1 MNKVL
6 EVREFD
12 IITCNPDYKEQ
23 YHYLE
28 KPLFDSLVAFI
39 HEFTGSEENADAID
53 FLKCF
58 TKKNVGDVVSIR
70 NFVGLI
76 EMKNGFQIQVLPKID
91 FADGEDVDNQ
101 TTKRIFLKM
110 LRSMK
115 DFPCKVFN
123 DANLKADRMNLY
135 ELFIN
140 MYLQEVRQIL
150 KQGLK
155 SGYTE
160 KEDNLRFYKGKLI
173 VNEHIGQNL
182 SHRER
187 FYLRY
192 DEFNP
197 NRPENKLIKSTLLK
211 LSKLTSSAENSR
223 EIRQIL
229 TGFELVEHSKN
240 IEKDFASVKI
250 DRTTKSYETVMAWSR
265 VFLFNKSF
273 TTFSGNTQSRALLFP
288 MEQVFESYVAQ
299 QLKKVFAPDG
309 WDVSAQDKGY
319 YLFEE
324 PRRQFSLRPD
334 IVIRKNDRI
343 IILDTK
349 WKSLFDNEAKN
360 YGISQVDMYQMYAY
374 SKKYQTSEVWL
385 IYPVNQEMR
394 NHRPIQFD
402 SGDGTLVHV
411 HFLDIAEI
419 ETDLNV
425 LKNTITTR
433 LH

>member
-1 MNKVL
+1 MNKAL

-12 IITCNPDYKEQ
+12 IITCNPDYREQ

-28 KPLFDSLVAFI
+28 KPVFNSLVAFI
-39 HEFTGSEENADAID
+39 HEFTGSEENSDAID

-58 TKKNVGDVVSIR
+58 TKKNVGDIISIR
-70 NFVGLI
+70 NYVGLI
-76 EMKNGFQIQVLPKID
+76 EMKNGFQVQVLPKID
-91 FADGEDVDNQ
+91 FSSGEDVGNQ

-110 LRSMK
+110 LRSMR

-155 SGYTE
+155 SGYIE
-160 KEDNLRFYKGKLI
+160 KEDNLHFYKGKLM
-173 VNEHIGQNL
+173 VNEHIRQNF
-182 SHRER
+182 SHKER

-197 NRPENKLIKSTLLK
+197 NRPENKLIKSTLIK
-211 LSKLTSSAENSR
+211 LSKLTSSAENSK

-229 TGFELVEHSKN
+229 TGFELVEPSRN
-240 IEKDFASVKI
+240 IEKDFASIKI
-250 DRTTKSYETVMAWSR
+250 DRTTKGYEEVMAWSR

-273 TTFSGNTQSRALLFP
+273 TTFTGSTQSRSLLFP

-299 QLKKVFAPDG
+299 QLKKVFVPDG
-309 WDVSAQDKGY
+309 WEVSVQDKGY

-334 IVIRKNDRI
+334 IVIRKNDRVVV
-343 IILDTK
+343 LDTK
-349 WKSLFDNEAKN
+349 WKLLCDNEAKN
-360 YGISQVDMYQMYAY
+360 YGISQSDMYQMYAY
-374 SKKYQTSEVWL
+374 SKKYQTSEIWL
-385 IYPVNQEMR
+385 IYPVNQDMR
-394 NHRPIQFD
+394 NHRPIRFD
-402 SGDGTLVHV
+402 SGDGTIVNVLLVDV
-411 HFLDIAEI
+411 SEI
-419 ETDLNV
+419 ETDLV
-425 LKNTITTR
+425 KLKEE
-433 LH
+433 LSE

>member
-1 MNKVL
+1 MNKAL

-12 IITCNPDYKEQ
+12 IITCNPDYREQ

-28 KPLFDSLVAFI
+28 KPVFNSLVAFI
-39 HEFTGSEENADAID
+39 HEFTGSEENSDAID

-58 TKKNVGDVVSIR
+58 TKKNVGDVISIR
-70 NFVGLI
+70 NYVGLI

-91 FADGEDVDNQ
+91 FSSGEDVGNQ

-155 SGYTE
+155 SGYIE
-160 KEDNLRFYKGKLI
+160 KEDNLHFYKGKLM
-173 VNEHIGQNL
+173 VNEHIRQNL
-182 SHRER
+182 SHKER

-197 NRPENKLIKSTLLK
+197 NRPENKLIKSTLIK
-211 LSKLTSSAENSR
+211 LSKMTSSAENSK

-229 TGFELVEHSKN
+229 TGFELVEPSRN
-240 IEKDFASVKI
+240 IEKDFASIKI
-250 DRTTKSYETVMAWSR
+250 DRTTKGYEAVMAWSR

-273 TTFSGNTQSRALLFP
+273 TTFTGSTQSRSLLFP

-299 QLKKVFAPDG
+299 QLKKVFVPDG
-309 WDVSAQDKGY
+309 WEVSVQDKGY

-334 IVIRKNDRI
+334 IVIRKNDRVVV
-343 IILDTK
+343 LDTK
-349 WKSLFDNEAKN
+349 WKSLCDNEAKN
-360 YGISQVDMYQMYAY
+360 YGISQSDMYQMYAY
-374 SKKYQTSEVWL
+374 SKKYQTSEIWL
-385 IYPVNQEMR
+385 MYPVNQEMR

-402 SGDGTLVHV
+402 SGDGTIVNVLLVDV
-411 HFLDIAEI
+411 AEI
-419 ETDLNV
+419 ETDLV
-425 LKNTITTR
+425 KLKEE
-433 LH
+433 LSGG

>member
-1 MNKVL
+1 MNKAL

-12 IITCNPDYKEQ
+12 IITCNPDYREQ

-28 KPLFDSLVAFI
+28 KPVFNSLVAFI
-39 HEFTGSEENADAID
+39 HEFTGSEENSDAID

-70 NFVGLI
+70 NYVGLI

-91 FADGEDVDNQ
+91 FSSSEDIGNQ

-115 DFPCKVFN
+115 DFPCKIFN

-155 SGYTE
+155 SGYIE
-160 KEDNLRFYKGKLI
+160 KEDNLHFYKGKLM
-173 VNEHIGQNL
+173 VNEHIRQNL
-182 SHRER
+182 SHKER

-197 NRPENKLIKSTLLK
+197 NRPENKLIKSTLIK
-211 LSKLTSSAENSR
+211 LSKMTSSAENSK

-229 TGFELVEHSKN
+229 TGFELVEPSRN
-240 IEKDFASVKI
+240 IEKDFASIKI
-250 DRTTKSYETVMAWSR
+250 DRTTKGYEAVMAWSR
-265 VFLFNKSF
+265 FFLFNKSF
-273 TTFSGNTQSRALLFP
+273 TTFTGSTQSRSLLFP

-299 QLKKVFAPDG
+299 QLKKVFVPDG
-309 WDVSAQDKGY
+309 WEVSVQDKGY

-334 IVIRKNDRI
+334 IVIKKNNRVVV
-343 IILDTK
+343 LDTK

-360 YGISQVDMYQMYAY
+360 YGISQADMYQMYAY
-374 SKKYQTSEVWL
+374 SKKYQTSEIYL

-394 NHRPIQFD
+394 NHRPIKFD
-402 SGDGTLVHV
+402 SGDGTKVNV
-411 HFLDIAEI
+411 FLIDVTEI
-419 ETDLNV
+419 EADLIELRNGMV
-425 LKNTITTR
+425 PQ
-433 LH
+433 

>member
-12 IITCNPDYKEQ
+12 IITCNPDYREQ

-28 KPLFDSLVAFI
+28 KPVFNSLVAFI

-70 NFVGLI
+70 NYVGLI

-91 FADGEDVDNQ
+91 FSSSEDIGNQ

-115 DFPCKVFN
+115 DFPCKIFN

-155 SGYTE
+155 SGYIE
-160 KEDNLRFYKGKLI
+160 KEDNLHFYKGKLM
-173 VNEHIGQNL
+173 VNEHIRQNL
-182 SHRER
+182 SHKER

-197 NRPENKLIKSTLLK
+197 NRPENKLIKSTLIK
-211 LSKLTSSAENSR
+211 LSKMTSSAENSK

-229 TGFELVEHSKN
+229 TGFELVEPSRN
-240 IEKDFASVKI
+240 IEKDFASIKI
-250 DRTTKSYETVMAWSR
+250 DRTTKGYEAVMAWSR

-273 TTFSGNTQSRALLFP
+273 TTFTGSTQSRSLLFP

-299 QLKKVFAPDG
+299 QLKKVFVPDG
-309 WDVSAQDKGY
+309 WEVSVQDKGY

-334 IVIRKNDRI
+334 IVIRKNDRVVV
-343 IILDTK
+343 LDTK
-349 WKSLFDNEAKN
+349 WKSLCDNEAKN
-360 YGISQVDMYQMYAY
+360 YGISQSDMYQMYAY
-374 SKKYQTSEVWL
+374 SKKYQTSEIWL
-385 IYPVNQEMR
+385 IYPVNQDMR

-402 SGDGTLVHV
+402 SGDGTIVNVLLVDV
-411 HFLDIAEI
+411 SEI
-419 ETDLNV
+419 ETDLV
-425 LKNTITTR
+425 KLKEE
-433 LH
+433 LSE

>member
-12 IITCNPDYKEQ
+12 IITCNPDYREQ

-28 KPLFDSLVAFI
+28 KPVFNSLVAFI

-70 NFVGLI
+70 NYVGLI

-91 FADGEDVDNQ
+91 FSSSEDIGNQ

-155 SGYTE
+155 SGYIE
-160 KEDNLRFYKGKLI
+160 KEDNLHFYKGKLI
-173 VNEHIGQNL
+173 ANEHIRQNL
-182 SHRER
+182 SHKER

-197 NRPENKLIKSTLLK
+197 NRPENKLIKSTLIK
-211 LSKLTSSAENSR
+211 LSKMTSSAENSK

-229 TGFELVEHSKN
+229 TGFELVEPSRN
-240 IEKDFASVKI
+240 IEKDFASIKI
-250 DRTTKSYETVMAWSR
+250 DRTTKGYEAVMAWSR

-273 TTFSGNTQSRALLFP
+273 TTFTGSTQSRSLLFP

-299 QLKKVFAPDG
+299 QLKKVFVPDG
-309 WDVSAQDKGY
+309 WEVSVQDKGY

-334 IVIRKNDRI
+334 IVIRKNDRVVV
-343 IILDTK
+343 LDTK
-349 WKSLFDNEAKN
+349 WKSLCDNEAKN
-360 YGISQVDMYQMYAY
+360 YGISQADMYQMYAY
-374 SKKYQTSEVWL
+374 SKKYQTSEIYL
-385 IYPVNQEMR
+385 IYPMNQEMR

-402 SGDGTLVHV
+402 SGDGTIVNVLLVDV
-411 HFLDIAEI
+411 SEI
-419 ETDLNV
+419 ETDLV
-425 LKNTITTR
+425 KLKEE
-433 LH
+433 LSE

>member
-12 IITCNPDYKEQ
+12 IITCNPDYREQ

-28 KPLFDSLVAFI
+28 KPVFNSLVAFI

-70 NFVGLI
+70 NYVGLI

-91 FADGEDVDNQ
+91 FSSSEDIGNQ

-115 DFPCKVFN
+115 DFPCKIFN

-155 SGYTE
+155 SGYIE
-160 KEDNLRFYKGKLI
+160 KEDNLHFYKGKLM
-173 VNEHIGQNL
+173 VNEHIRQNL
-182 SHRER
+182 SHKER

-197 NRPENKLIKSTLLK
+197 NRPENKLIKSTLIK
-211 LSKLTSSAENSR
+211 LSKMTSSAENSK

-229 TGFELVEHSKN
+229 TGFELVEPSRN
-240 IEKDFASVKI
+240 IEKDFASIKI
-250 DRTTKSYETVMAWSR
+250 DRTTKGYEAVMAWSR

-273 TTFSGNTQSRALLFP
+273 TTFTGSTQSRSLLFP

-299 QLKKVFAPDG
+299 QLKKVFVPDG
-309 WDVSAQDKGY
+309 WEVSVQDKGY

-334 IVIRKNDRI
+334 IVIRKNDRVVV
-343 IILDTK
+343 LDTK
-349 WKSLFDNEAKN
+349 WKSLCDNEAKN
-360 YGISQVDMYQMYAY
+360 YGISQSDMYQMYAY
-374 SKKYQTSEVWL
+374 SKKYQTSEIYL

-394 NHRPIQFD
+394 NHRPVQFD
-402 SGDGTLVHV
+402 SGDGTIVNVLLVDV
-411 HFLDIAEI
+411 AEI
-419 ETDLNV
+419 ETDLV
-425 LKNTITTR
+425 KLKEE
-433 LH
+433 LSGE

>member
-12 IITCNPDYKEQ
+12 IITCNPDYREQ

-28 KPLFDSLVAFI
+28 KPVFNSLVAFI

-70 NFVGLI
+70 NYVGLI

-91 FADGEDVDNQ
+91 FSSSEDIGNQ
-101 TTKRIFLKM
+101 TTKRIILKM

-115 DFPCKVFN
+115 DFPCKIFN

-155 SGYTE
+155 SGYIE
-160 KEDNLRFYKGKLI
+160 KEDNLHFYKGKLM
-173 VNEHIGQNL
+173 VNEHIRQNL
-182 SHRER
+182 SHKER

-197 NRPENKLIKSTLLK
+197 NRPENKLIKSTLIK
-211 LSKLTSSAENSR
+211 LSKMTSSAENSK

-229 TGFELVEHSKN
+229 TGFELVEPSRN
-240 IEKDFASVKI
+240 IEKDFASIKI
-250 DRTTKSYETVMAWSR
+250 DRTTKGYEAVMAWSR

-273 TTFSGNTQSRALLFP
+273 TTFTGSTQSRSLLFP

-299 QLKKVFAPDG
+299 QLKKVFVPDG
-309 WDVSAQDKGY
+309 WEVSVQDKGY

-334 IVIRKNDRI
+334 IVIRKNDRVVV
-343 IILDTK
+343 LDTK
-349 WKSLFDNEAKN
+349 WKSLCDNEAKN
-360 YGISQVDMYQMYAY
+360 YGISQSDMYQMYAY
-374 SKKYQTSEVWL
+374 SKKYQTSEIYL

-394 NHRPIQFD
+394 NHRPVQFD
-402 SGDGTLVHV
+402 SGDGTIVNVLLVDV
-411 HFLDIAEI
+411 AEI
-419 ETDLNV
+419 ETDLV
-425 LKNTITTR
+425 KLKEE
-433 LH
+433 LSGE

>member
-6 EVREFD
+6 EVREYD
-12 IITCNPDYKEQ
+12 IITCNPDYSDI

-39 HEFTGSEENADAID
+39 HEFTGDEENADAID

-58 TKKNVGDVVSIR
+58 TKKNVGDVVSIL
-70 NFVGLI
+70 NYVGLI

-91 FADGEDVDNQ
+91 FSTGEDEGNQ
-101 TTKRIFLKM
+101 TTKRVFLRM

-115 DFPCKVFN
+115 DFPAKVFN
-123 DANLKADRMNLY
+123 EASLKADRMNLY

-140 MYLQEVRQIL
+140 MYLQEVRQLL

-155 SGYTE
+155 SGYIAQE
-160 KEDNLRFYKGKLI
+160 KNLRFYKGKLL
-173 VNEHIGQNL
+173 VNEHIRQNH
-182 SHRER
+182 SHKER

-211 LSKLTSSAENSR
+211 LSKLTSSAENSK

-229 TGFELVEHSKN
+229 TGFEMVEPSKN
-240 IEKDFASVKI
+240 IEKDFASVSI
-250 DRTTKSYETVMAWSR
+250 DRTTKSYETVIAWSE

-273 TTFSGNTQSRALLFP
+273 TTFSGKTQSRALLFP

-299 QLKKVFAPDG
+299 QLKKVFVPDG
-309 WDVSAQDKGY
+309 WEVSVQDKGY

-334 IVIRKNDRI
+334 IVIKKNNRI
-343 IILDTK
+343 VVLDTK

-360 YGISQVDMYQMYAY
+360 YGISQADMYQMYAY
-374 SKKYQTSEVWL
+374 SKKYQTSEIYL

-394 NHRPIQFD
+394 NHRPIKFD
-402 SGDGTLVHV
+402 SGDGTKVNV
-411 HFLDIAEI
+411 FFVDVTEI
-419 ETDLNV
+419 EADLIELRNGMV
-425 LKNTITTR
+425 PQ
-433 LH
+433 

>member
-1 MNKVL
+1 MNKAL

-12 IITCNPDYKEQ
+12 IITCNPDYREQ

-28 KPLFDSLVAFI
+28 KPVFNSLVAFI
-39 HEFTGSEENADAID
+39 HEFTGSEENSDAID

-58 TKKNVGDVVSIR
+58 TKKNVGDVISIR
-70 NFVGLI
+70 NYVGLI

-91 FADGEDVDNQ
+91 FSSGEDIGNQ

-140 MYLQEVRQIL
+140 MYLQEVRRIL

-155 SGYTE
+155 SGYIE
-160 KEDNLRFYKGKLI
+160 KEDNLHFYKGKLM
-173 VNEHIGQNL
+173 VNEHIRQNL
-182 SHRER
+182 SHKER

-197 NRPENKLIKSTLLK
+197 NRPENKLIKSTLIK
-211 LSKLTSSAENSR
+211 LSKMTSSAENSK

-229 TGFELVEHSKN
+229 TGFELVEPSRN
-240 IEKDFASVKI
+240 IEKDFASIKI
-250 DRTTKSYETVMAWSR
+250 DRTTKGYKAVMAWSR

-273 TTFSGNTQSRALLFP
+273 TTFTGSTQSRSLLFP

-299 QLKKVFAPDG
+299 QLKKVFVPDG
-309 WDVSAQDKGY
+309 WEVSVQDKGY

-334 IVIRKNDRI
+334 IVIRKNDRVVV
-343 IILDTK
+343 LDAK
-349 WKSLFDNEAKN
+349 WKSLCDNEAKN
-360 YGISQVDMYQMYAY
+360 YGISQSDMYQMYVY
-374 SKKYQTSEVWL
+374 SKKYQTSEIWL

-402 SGDGTLVHV
+402 SGDGTIVNVLLVDV
-411 HFLDIAEI
+411 AEI
-419 ETDLNV
+419 ETDLV
-425 LKNTITTR
+425 KLKEE
-433 LH
+433 LSE

>member
-1 MNKVL
+1 MV
-6 EVREFD
+6 EPSR
-12 IITCNPDYKEQ
+12 
-23 YHYLE
+23 
-28 KPLFDSLVAFI
+28 
-39 HEFTGSEENADAID
+39 
-53 FLKCF
+53 
-58 TKKNVGDVVSIR
+58 NV
-70 NFVGLI
+70 
-76 EMKNGFQIQVLPKID
+76 
-91 FADGEDVDNQ
+91 
-101 TTKRIFLKM
+101 
-110 LRSMK
+110 
-115 DFPCKVFN
+115 
-123 DANLKADRMNLY
+123 
-135 ELFIN
+135 
-140 MYLQEVRQIL
+140 
-150 KQGLK
+150 
-155 SGYTE
+155 
-160 KEDNLRFYKGKLI
+160 
-173 VNEHIGQNL
+173 
-182 SHRER
+182 
-187 FYLRY
+187 
-192 DEFNP
+192 
-197 NRPENKLIKSTLLK
+197 
-211 LSKLTSSAENSR
+211 
-223 EIRQIL
+223 
-229 TGFELVEHSKN
+229 
-240 IEKDFASVKI
+240 EKDFASIKI
-250 DRTTKSYETVMAWSR
+250 DRTTKSYKTAMAWSR

-273 TTFSGNTQSRALLFP
+273 TTFLGNTQSRALLFP

-374 SKKYQTSEVWL
+374 SKKYQTSEIWL

-419 ETDLNV
+419 ETDLNA

>member
-1 MNKVL
+1 MNKAL

-12 IITCNPDYKEQ
+12 IITCNPDYREQ

-28 KPLFDSLVAFI
+28 KPVFNSLVAFI
-39 HEFTGSEENADAID
+39 HEFTGSEENSDAID

-58 TKKNVGDVVSIR
+58 TKKNVGDVISIR
-70 NFVGLI
+70 NYVGLI

-91 FADGEDVDNQ
+91 FSSGEDIGNQ

-155 SGYTE
+155 SGYIE
-160 KEDNLRFYKGKLI
+160 KEDNLHFYKGKLI
-173 VNEHIGQNL
+173 ANEHIRQNL
-182 SHRER
+182 SHKER

-197 NRPENKLIKSTLLK
+197 NRPENKLIKSTLIK
-211 LSKLTSSAENSR
+211 LSKMTSSAENSK

-229 TGFELVEHSKN
+229 TGFELVEPSRN
-240 IEKDFASVKI
+240 IEKDFASIKI
-250 DRTTKSYETVMAWSR
+250 DRTTKGYEAVMAWSR

-273 TTFSGNTQSRALLFP
+273 TTFTGSTQSRSLLFP

-299 QLKKVFAPDG
+299 QLKKVFVPDG
-309 WDVSAQDKGY
+309 WEVSVQDKGY

-334 IVIRKNDRI
+334 IVIRKNDCVI
-343 IILDTK
+343 VLDTK
-349 WKSLFDNEAKN
+349 WKSLCDNEAKN
-360 YGISQVDMYQMYAY
+360 YGISQADMYQMYAY
-374 SKKYQTSEVWL
+374 SKKYQTSEIYL
-385 IYPVNQEMR
+385 IYPMNQEMR

-402 SGDGTLVHV
+402 SGDGTIVNVLLVDV
-411 HFLDIAEI
+411 SEI
-419 ETDLNV
+419 ETDLV
-425 LKNTITTR
+425 KLKEE
-433 LH
+433 LSE

>member
-1 MNKVL
+1 MNKAL

-12 IITCNPDYKEQ
+12 IITCNPDYREQ

-28 KPLFDSLVAFI
+28 KPVFNSLVAFI
-39 HEFTGSEENADAID
+39 HEFTGSEENSDAID

-58 TKKNVGDVVSIR
+58 TKKNVGDVISIR
-70 NFVGLI
+70 NYVGLI

-91 FADGEDVDNQ
+91 FSSGEDVGNQ

-115 DFPCKVFN
+115 DFPCKIFN

-155 SGYTE
+155 SGYIE
-160 KEDNLRFYKGKLI
+160 KEDNLHFYKGKLM
-173 VNEHIGQNL
+173 VNEHIRQNL
-182 SHRER
+182 SHKER

-197 NRPENKLIKSTLLK
+197 NRPENKLIKSTLIK
-211 LSKLTSSAENSR
+211 LSKMTSSAENSK

-229 TGFELVEHSKN
+229 TGFELVEPSRN
-240 IEKDFASVKI
+240 IVKDFASIKI
-250 DRTTKSYETVMAWSR
+250 DRTTKGYEAVMAWSR

-273 TTFSGNTQSRALLFP
+273 TTFTGITQSRSLLFP

-299 QLKKVFAPDG
+299 QLKKVFVPDG
-309 WDVSAQDKGY
+309 WEVSVQDKGY

-334 IVIRKNDRI
+334 IVIRKNDRVVV
-343 IILDTK
+343 LDTK
-349 WKSLFDNEAKN
+349 WKSLCDNEAKN
-360 YGISQVDMYQMYAY
+360 YGISQSDMYQMYAY
-374 SKKYQTSEVWL
+374 SKKYQTSEIWL

-402 SGDGTLVHV
+402 SGDGTIVNVLLVDV
-411 HFLDIAEI
+411 AEI
-419 ETDLNV
+419 ETDLV
-425 LKNTITTR
+425 KLKEE
-433 LH
+433 LSGG

>member
-1 MNKVL
+1 MNKAI

-12 IITCNPDYKEQ
+12 IITCNPDYREQ

-28 KPLFDSLVAFI
+28 KPVFNSLVAFI

-70 NFVGLI
+70 NYVGLI
-76 EMKNGFQIQVLPKID
+76 EMKNGFQVQVLPKID
-91 FADGEDVDNQ
+91 FSSGEDVGNQ

-155 SGYTE
+155 SGYIE
-160 KEDNLRFYKGKLI
+160 KEDNLHFYKGKLI
-173 VNEHIGQNL
+173 VNEHIRQNL
-182 SHRER
+182 SHQER

-211 LSKLTSSAENSR
+211 LSKLTTSAENAK
-223 EIRQIL
+223 EIRQLL
-229 TGFELVEHSKN
+229 TGFELVEPSKN
-240 IEKDFASVKI
+240 IEKDFAAVSI
-250 DRTTKSYETVMAWSR
+250 DRTTKSYETVMTWSK

-273 TTFSGNTQSRALLFP
+273 TTFSGKTQSRALLFP

-299 QLKKVFAPDG
+299 QLRNVFVPDG
-309 WDVSAQDKGY
+309 WEVSAQDKGY

-334 IVIRKNDRI
+334 IVIRKNDRVI
-343 IILDTK
+343 VLDTK
-349 WKSLFDNEAKN
+349 WKSLCDNEAKN
-360 YGISQVDMYQMYAY
+360 YGISQADMYQMYAY
-374 SKKYQTSEVWL
+374 SKKYQTSEIYL

-402 SGDGTLVHV
+402 SGDGTRVIV
-411 HFLDIAEI
+411 CFIDIIDMESA
-419 ETDLNV
+419 LLA
-425 LKNTITTR
+425 LKDSMNR
-433 LH
+433 

>member
-1 MNKVL
+1 MNKAL

-12 IITCNPDYKEQ
+12 IITCNPDYREQ

-28 KPLFDSLVAFI
+28 KPVFNSLVAFI
-39 HEFTGSEENADAID
+39 HEFTGSEENSDAID

-58 TKKNVGDVVSIR
+58 TKKNVGDVISIR
-70 NFVGLI
+70 NYVGLI

-91 FADGEDVDNQ
+91 FSSGEDVGNQ

-123 DANLKADRMNLY
+123 DANLKAYRMNLY

-155 SGYTE
+155 SGYIE
-160 KEDNLRFYKGKLI
+160 KEDDLHFYKGKLI
-173 VNEHIGQNL
+173 VNEHIRQNL
-182 SHRER
+182 SHKER

-192 DEFNP
+192 DEFDP
-197 NRPENKLIKSTLLK
+197 NRPENKLIKSTLIK
-211 LSKLTSSAENSR
+211 LSKMTSSAENSK

-229 TGFELVEHSKN
+229 TGFELVEPSRN
-240 IEKDFASVKI
+240 IEKDFASIKI
-250 DRTTKSYETVMAWSR
+250 DRTTKGYEAVMAWSR

-273 TTFSGNTQSRALLFP
+273 TTFTGSTQSRSLLFP
-288 MEQVFESYVAQ
+288 MEQVFESYVSQ
-299 QLKKVFAPDG
+299 QLKKVFVPDG
-309 WDVSAQDKGY
+309 WEVSVQDKGY

-334 IVIRKNDRI
+334 IVIRKNDRVVV
-343 IILDTK
+343 LDTK
-349 WKSLFDNEAKN
+349 WKLLCDNEAKN
-360 YGISQVDMYQMYAY
+360 YGISQSDMYQMYAY
-374 SKKYQTSEVWL
+374 SKKYQTSEIWL
-385 IYPVNQEMR
+385 MYPVNQEMR
-394 NHRPIQFD
+394 NHRPIRFD
-402 SGDGTLVHV
+402 SGDGTRVNVFLVDV
-411 HFLDIAEI
+411 TEMESSLTI
-419 ETDLNV
+419 
-425 LKNTITTR
+425 LKDCMC
-433 LH
+433 LS

>member
-1 MNKVL
+1 MNKAL

-12 IITCNPDYKEQ
+12 IITCNPDYREQ

-28 KPLFDSLVAFI
+28 KPVFNSLVAFI
-39 HEFTGSEENADAID
+39 HEFTGSEENSDAID

-70 NFVGLI
+70 NYVGLI

-91 FADGEDVDNQ
+91 FSSSEDIGNQ

-115 DFPCKVFN
+115 DFPCKIFN

-155 SGYTE
+155 SGYIE
-160 KEDNLRFYKGKLI
+160 KEDNLHFYKGKLM
-173 VNEHIGQNL
+173 VNEHIRQNL
-182 SHRER
+182 SHKER

-197 NRPENKLIKSTLLK
+197 NRPENKLIKSTLIK
-211 LSKLTSSAENSR
+211 LSKMTSSAENSK

-229 TGFELVEHSKN
+229 TGFELVEPSRN
-240 IEKDFASVKI
+240 IEKDFASIKI
-250 DRTTKSYETVMAWSR
+250 DRTTKGYEAVMAWSR
-265 VFLFNKSF
+265 FFLFNKSF
-273 TTFSGNTQSRALLFP
+273 TTFTGSTQSRSLLFP

-299 QLKKVFAPDG
+299 QLKKVFVPDG
-309 WDVSAQDKGY
+309 WEVSVQDKGY

-334 IVIRKNDRI
+334 IVIRKNDRVVV
-343 IILDTK
+343 LDTK
-349 WKSLFDNEAKN
+349 WKSLCDNEAKN
-360 YGISQVDMYQMYAY
+360 YGISQSDMYQMYAY
-374 SKKYQTSEVWL
+374 SKKYQTSEIWL

-394 NHRPIQFD
+394 NHRTIQFD
-402 SGDGTLVHV
+402 SGDGTKVNV
-411 HFLDIAEI
+411 WFIDVTKI
-419 ETDLNV
+419 ETDLTA
-425 LKNTITTR
+425 LKNIITTR
-433 LH
+433 L

>member
-12 IITCNPDYKEQ
+12 IITCNPDYREQ

-28 KPLFDSLVAFI
+28 KPVFDSLVAFI

-70 NFVGLI
+70 NYVGLI

-91 FADGEDVDNQ
+91 FSSSEDIGNQ

-115 DFPCKVFN
+115 DFPCKIFN

-155 SGYTE
+155 SGYIE
-160 KEDNLRFYKGKLI
+160 KEDNLHFYKGKLM
-173 VNEHIGQNL
+173 VNEHIRQNL
-182 SHRER
+182 SHKER

-197 NRPENKLIKSTLLK
+197 NRPENKLIKSTLIK
-211 LSKLTSSAENSR
+211 LSKMTSSAENSK

-229 TGFELVEHSKN
+229 TGFELVEPSRN
-240 IEKDFASVKI
+240 IEKDFASIKI
-250 DRTTKSYETVMAWSR
+250 DRTTKGYEAVMAWSR

-273 TTFSGNTQSRALLFP
+273 TTFTGSTQSRSLLFP

-299 QLKKVFAPDG
+299 QLKKVFVPDG
-309 WDVSAQDKGY
+309 WEVSVQDKGY

-334 IVIRKNDRI
+334 IVIRKNDRVVV
-343 IILDTK
+343 LDTK
-349 WKSLFDNEAKN
+349 WKSLCDNEAKN
-360 YGISQVDMYQMYAY
+360 YGISQSDMYQMYAY
-374 SKKYQTSEVWL
+374 SKKYQTSEIWL
-385 IYPVNQEMR
+385 IYPVNQDMR

-402 SGDGTLVHV
+402 SGDGTIVNVLLVDV
-411 HFLDIAEI
+411 SEI
-419 ETDLNV
+419 ETDLV
-425 LKNTITTR
+425 KLKEE
-433 LH
+433 LSE

>member
-1 MNKVL
+1 MNKAL

-12 IITCNPDYKEQ
+12 IITCNPDYREQ

-28 KPLFDSLVAFI
+28 KPVFNSLVAFI
-39 HEFTGSEENADAID
+39 HEFTGSEENSDAID

-58 TKKNVGDVVSIR
+58 TKKNVGDVISIR
-70 NFVGLI
+70 NYVGLI

-91 FADGEDVDNQ
+91 FSSGEDVGNQ

-155 SGYTE
+155 SGYIE
-160 KEDNLRFYKGKLI
+160 KEDNLHFYKGKLI
-173 VNEHIGQNL
+173 ANEHIRQNL
-182 SHRER
+182 SHKER

-197 NRPENKLIKSTLLK
+197 NRPENKLIKSTLIK
-211 LSKLTSSAENSR
+211 LSKMTSSAENSK

-229 TGFELVEHSKN
+229 TGFELVEPSRN
-240 IEKDFASVKI
+240 IEKDFASIKI
-250 DRTTKSYETVMAWSR
+250 DRTTKGYEAVMAWSR

-273 TTFSGNTQSRALLFP
+273 TTFTGSTQSRSLLFP

-299 QLKKVFAPDG
+299 QLKKVFVPDG
-309 WDVSAQDKGY
+309 WEVSVQDKGY

-334 IVIRKNDRI
+334 IVIRKNDRVVV
-343 IILDTK
+343 LDTK
-349 WKSLFDNEAKN
+349 WKSLCDNEAKN
-360 YGISQVDMYQMYAY
+360 YGISQSDMYQMYAY
-374 SKKYQTSEVWL
+374 SKKYQTSEIWL
-385 IYPVNQEMR
+385 MYPVNQEMR

-402 SGDGTLVHV
+402 SGDGTIVNVLLVDV
-411 HFLDIAEI
+411 AEI
-419 ETDLNV
+419 ETDLV
-425 LKNTITTR
+425 KLKEE
-433 LH
+433 LSGG

>member
-12 IITCNPDYKEQ
+12 IITCNPDYREQ

-28 KPLFDSLVAFI
+28 KPVFNSLVAFI

-70 NFVGLI
+70 NYVGLI

-91 FADGEDVDNQ
+91 FSSGEDVGNQ

-115 DFPCKVFN
+115 DFPCKIFN

-155 SGYTE
+155 SGYIE
-160 KEDNLRFYKGKLI
+160 KEDNLHFYKGKLM
-173 VNEHIGQNL
+173 VNEHIRQNL
-182 SHRER
+182 SHKER

-197 NRPENKLIKSTLLK
+197 NRPENKLIKSTLIK
-211 LSKLTSSAENSR
+211 LSKMTSSAENSK

-229 TGFELVEHSKN
+229 TGFELVEPSRN
-240 IEKDFASVKI
+240 IEKDFASIKI
-250 DRTTKSYETVMAWSR
+250 DRTTKGYEAVMAWSR

-273 TTFSGNTQSRALLFP
+273 TTFTGSTQSRSLLFP

-299 QLKKVFAPDG
+299 QLKKVFVPDG
-309 WDVSAQDKGY
+309 WKVSVQDKGY

-334 IVIRKNDRI
+334 IVIRKNDRVVV
-343 IILDTK
+343 LDTK
-349 WKSLFDNEAKN
+349 WKSLCDNEAKN
-360 YGISQVDMYQMYAY
+360 YGISQSDMYQMYAY
-374 SKKYQTSEVWL
+374 SKKYQTSEIYL

-394 NHRPIQFD
+394 NHRPVQFD
-402 SGDGTLVHV
+402 SGDGTIVNVLLVDV
-411 HFLDIAEI
+411 AEI
-419 ETDLNV
+419 ETDLV
-425 LKNTITTR
+425 KLKEE
-433 LH
+433 LSGE